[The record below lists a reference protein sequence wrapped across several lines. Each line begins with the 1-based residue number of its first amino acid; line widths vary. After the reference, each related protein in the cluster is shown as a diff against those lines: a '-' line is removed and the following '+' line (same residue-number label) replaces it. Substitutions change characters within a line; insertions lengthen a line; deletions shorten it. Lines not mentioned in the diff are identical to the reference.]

1 METSGMLKVSI
12 VLPRFIP
19 KILLRHK
26 IMEPKERILSAT
38 HELFMKY
45 GIRSIS
51 MDDIAK
57 HLSISKKTIYQ
68 SYKDKDELVHELM
81 KEKLKED
88 EREFHQLEKE
98 SANVIDGVFNI
109 MKHMSKVIGQVNPSV
124 FYDLQ
129 KYHPNTWKLFKE
141 FKEDFIVK
149 MVEGSLV
156 RGIKEGFI
164 RPEINVKIISRMRME
179 QIEMGFNPAVF
190 PPDKF
195 QLLDVQLSM
204 IDHFL
209 YGICTLKGHKLINK
223 YKQIIDE
230 E

>member
-1 METSGMLKVSI
+1 MK
-12 VLPRFIP
+12 
-19 KILLRHK
+19 K
-26 IMEPKERILSAT
+26 RILAAGQ
-38 HELFMKY
+38 ELFLRY

-51 MDDIAK
+51 MDDIAR

-68 SYKDKDELVHELM
+68 SYRDKDELVHELM

-88 EREFHQLEKE
+88 EKEFESFEKG
-98 SANVIDGVFNI
+98 SANVIDEVFNI
-109 MKHMSKVIGQVNPSV
+109 MKHMGKVIGQVNPSV

-129 KYHPNTWKLFKE
+129 KYYPNTWKLFKE
-141 FKEDFIVK
+141 FKEEFILK
-149 MVEGSLV
+149 MVENTLV
-156 RGIKEGFI
+156 RGVKQGLI
-164 RPEINVKIISRMRME
+164 RPEINVKVLSRMRME

-195 QLLDVQLSM
+195 QIIDVQLSM

-223 YKQIIDE
+223 HKQIIDE